1 MDDDLVA
8 AFSANLLSKSY
19 VDQGAQSLRA
29 HDKVFARLLANRR
42 MLGRGLNDVAIE
54 FLVHKLSV
62 MDSNNFIDNVG
73 VGEREGRV
81 FSDMV
86 RRRCYSMTHG
96 IGRSGDITAEQPKA
110 CGSSAAHGLAQ
121 CMARDALRLAG
132 MRDLG
137 KRALVLPL
145 ATGMTLTLVL
155 SSLRLMVRNSAD
167 GGVDAAAPN
176 VVIWCRLDQKT
187 CVKAATCAG
196 LEIVVIEPV
205 LNGDQLDTNV
215 HAIERAIEDVGVDRL
230 VAVVTSTSCFAPRAC
245 DDVET
250 VAKLCEKKNV
260 AHVINNAYG
269 VQSRVLCER
278 VSKAWTVG
286 RVDAVVQST
295 DKNFMVPVGGAV
307 VCCGKRN
314 EALVEAVARNYPGR
328 ASASASM
335 DIFITLL
342 SMGEE
347 HWLRLLDE
355 REKLYDYMHAEL
367 SKVAE
372 EEGERM
378 LRTPG
383 NPISMAMTLSCA
395 RGISPTMFGS
405 MLFSRCVSG
414 TRVVAPGEVK
424 TVGGIEFHGFGASHS
439 AYPETYFTAAAAI
452 GTTRAD
458 VDRFASVLRKT
469 FKDFKKKS
477 QPAAA

>member
-1 MDDDLVA
+1 
-8 AFSANLLSKSY
+8 
-19 VDQGAQSLRA
+19 
-29 HDKVFARLLANRR
+29 
-42 MLGRGLNDVAIE
+42 
-54 FLVHKLSV
+54 
-62 MDSNNFIDNVG
+62 
-73 VGEREGRV
+73 
-81 FSDMV
+81 
-86 RRRCYSMTHG
+86 
-96 IGRSGDITAEQPKA
+96 
-110 CGSSAAHGLAQ
+110 
-121 CMARDALRLAG
+121 
-132 MRDLG
+132 
-137 KRALVLPL
+137 
-145 ATGMTLTLVL
+145 MTLTLVL

-167 GGVDAAAPN
+167 GGVNAAAPN

-335 DIFITLL
+335 DMFITLL